1 MGTKRKDSVIWKGI
15 PEMMANKE
23 IRESCLRRVHPCGKQ
38 TVFLKSG
45 EEISF
50 EKFDKMFPLKLK
62 YIEPK
67 GQNVCRK
74 TDFIFK

>member
-1 MGTKRKDSVIWKGI
+1 MGKLRKESVLWEGI

-23 IRESCLRRVHPCGKQ
+23 IRESCLRRIHPCGKQ
-38 TVFLKSG
+38 TVFLESG
-45 EEISF
+45 EEVSY
-50 EKFDKMFPLKLK
+50 EKFNDMYPLKMK
-62 YIEPK
+62 YLEPK